1 MGDFKMLGWMILFAL
16 LALLG
21 AIPLLLG
28 SAAVELSSTTAALL
42 FGLLFCVLIVTRLVR
57 GRP

>member
-1 MGDFKMLGWMILFAL
+1 MLGWMILFAL

-21 AIPLLLG
+21 ATPLLLG

-42 FGLLFCVLIVTRLVR
+42 FGLLFCVFILTRLVR